1 MDLMKFQNRLPL
13 TSVRPQPSIPSI
25 GFLGCSC
32 LGFLTSPRILSQFL
46 TIETSP
52 KGTPEEMRI
61 RYIITYLI
69 KDN

>member
-13 TSVRPQPSIPSI
+13 TSVRLQPSIPSI

-32 LGFLTSPRILSQFL
+32 SGFLTSPRMFSQFL

-52 KGTPEEMRI
+52 KGTPEEMKMKI
-61 RYIITYLI
+61 SYL
-69 KDN
+69 